1 MDEQA
6 TVEVFTL
13 TDAPLMPLTIVFA
26 RVSEEVVDEMLIT
39 TMLLVATVDEP
50 LPFFNWRVM
59 SCGLESYLY
68 PIQFGFNGIQNREQ
82 LIQRRC

>member
-59 SCGLESYLY
+59 SSHRSAF
-68 PIQFGFNGIQNREQ
+68 I
-82 LIQRRC
+82 